1 MLDRRKKEER
11 RMKKNEKLYFH
22 GNGGFEQVDNKGR
35 IKDEEKI
42 AITSAN
48 KGLPCETA
56 YFVERDGLG
65 FQMTHTERQNE
76 ESFYTHA
83 FCFSGLSIGDI
94 AGKGEENDDISRYI
108 GTVCFA
114 SAADVNKFAESRK
127 EKIEPGWVEIGSKNE
142 TSGNKTVPNSN
153 LVWKIINGVICDK
166 KQVRLIVPTD
176 YDLIATFRCSVIEIL
191 KHVPYGMWNRFSFSV
206 NEANSEREVVFAT
219 GNSAKDGEYLID
231 ASYEEASEPSS
242 NFDWLIWKCV
252 VEDGYREKFYNEFES
267 GLSAE
272 ACIEDASYASYANA
286 FRLTTYKN
294 LWECFKILSNVLEEN
309 KENKAIAKSQCC
321 EMRFIRELGMHK
333 KNLGDVLTSPESD
346 FSQCKNLQELDEC
359 IKKYSEFLLRLS
371 MMKMSPNSELRID
384 TDAAECLIERA
395 TPLEDQSPD
404 EIIKKTHKHHAKL
417 GKGLEYLPALIPDS
431 VIKKRMQELEAEN
444 GEASEKYL
452 EDIKAKLETAL
463 LGTSGSSIDVHAG
476 SNEKNENVGAG
487 RDGACTGSKQGK
499 NSGSKRKGKQPSE
512 PRKDR
517 NDNVRAKEEPQDEK
531 DTSDS
536 HDAGDLNADRSRGES
551 DSTATLEKLLE
562 EMKECKEATIA
573 DDIQEKYSKNV
584 REAIERIENRIE
596 TERFKKI
603 VEIVERVKNL
613 CCSDDIEL
621 LKADCKKREE
631 ADKQKESV
639 LESMTSFKAFIEWYC
654 EKGKQVNWRGE
665 CIDRLRKNIQ
675 ENVCVDCSVKD
686 LMHAA
691 QFVSGKYDIYEDQTV
706 YDAVKLIIE
715 NGLVSIKVNKNKTL
729 DDIREELLY
738 LRYLKPEE
746 GDEYTIKCLTEGY
759 IAGSSGKKNSTQ
771 EEKIVNQGP
780 DWWRK
785 LKEKLP
791 CRKKT
796 DGNSGESS
804 PFEIKLGVALDLI
817 REVDRRINNDN
828 GQSCNHDKG
837 EPTGETRQF
846 SGCSSRKNDAS
857 TWDECK
863 NAQLNES
870 CIRMLKE
877 CNLNENEKTE
887 LRRIENELKKEF
899 EESESQYMDS
909 KSSNIRLIVI
919 LILLVLILSFAGIY
933 LYNYFFAEDEELI
946 PTQPP
951 ATTQSP
957 ATTQPTV
964 EPTVAPRESEWAK
977 QLMKA
982 SIHMQKAQAERRKE
996 SKGFSRNSERLTS
1009 APESN
1014 EPVTTAGS
1022 QQ

>member
-1 MLDRRKKEER
+1 
-11 RMKKNEKLYFH
+11 MKKNEKLYFH
-22 GNGGFEQVDNKGR
+22 GNGGYEQVDNKGR

-48 KGLPCETA
+48 ESMPCETV
-56 YFVERDGLG
+56 YFDEKDGLELR
-65 FQMTHTERQNE
+65 MTHTERQNE
-76 ESFYTHA
+76 IAFYTHA
-83 FCFSGLSIGDI
+83 FCFSYLSIGDI

-142 TSGNKTVPNSN
+142 TSGNKTVPNRN

-333 KNLGDVLTSPESD
+333 KNLGDVLTSPESA

-431 VIKKRMQELEAEN
+431 VIKKRRQKLEAEN
-444 GEASEKYL
+444 GKASEKYL

-476 SNEKNENVGAG
+476 SNEKNENVGAW
-487 RDGACTGSKQGK
+487 RDGACTGSKQGE

-512 PRKDR
+512 PRKDEH
-517 NDNVRAKEEPQDEK
+517 DNVRAEEESQDK
-531 DTSDS
+531 KNTCGSYDT
-536 HDAGDLNADRSRGES
+536 GDLNADSSRGES
-551 DSTATLEKLLE
+551 DPIIATLEKLLE

-639 LESMTSFKAFIEWYC
+639 LKSMTGFKAFIEWYC

-665 CIDRLRKNIQ
+665 CIDRLRKNISKQ
-675 ENVCVDCSVKD
+675 GCVVCSVKD

-715 NGLVSIKVNKNKTL
+715 NGLVSIMASRSKTL
-729 DDIREELLY
+729 ADIREELLY

-746 GDEYTIKCLTEGY
+746 GDDYKIKCLTEGY
-759 IAGSSGKKNSTQ
+759 LAGSSGKKNSTQ

-780 DWWRK
+780 ERWRK

-791 CRKKT
+791 FRKKT
-796 DGNSGESS
+796 DGNSGNSS
-804 PFEIKLGVALDLI
+804 PFKIKLGIALDLI
-817 REVDRRINNDN
+817 RKTEVSLNGDN
-828 GQSCNHDKG
+828 ERSGDSDSGESTDK
-837 EPTGETRQF
+837 TN
-846 SGCSSRKNDAS
+846 SCSSRKNDAS

-863 NAQLNES
+863 DVQAKRD

-887 LRRIENELKKEF
+887 LRRIENELKTEPGR
-899 EESESQYMDS
+899 SADRDHDT

-919 LILLVLILSFAGIY
+919 PILLVLILSFVGIY
-933 LYNYFFAEDEELI
+933 LYNYFFAEDEEPI

-964 EPTVAPRESEWAK
+964 EPTVDP
-977 QLMKA
+977 MKA
-982 SIHMQKAQAERRKE
+982 SKHMQKAQAERRKE
-996 SKGFSRNSERLTS
+996 FSRNSERLTS

>member
-1 MLDRRKKEER
+1 
-11 RMKKNEKLYFH
+11 MKKNEKLYFH

-35 IKDEEKI
+35 IEDKKKI

-48 KGLPCETA
+48 KGLPCETV
-56 YFVERDGLG
+56 YFDESDGLELR
-65 FQMTHTERQNE
+65 MTHTERQNE
-76 ESFYTHA
+76 ISVYTHA
-83 FCFSGLSIGDI
+83 FCFSYLSIGDI
-94 AGKGEENDDISRYI
+94 AGKGAENGDISRYI

-142 TSGNKTVPNSN
+142 TSGNKTVPNRN

-191 KHVPYGMWNRFSFSV
+191 KHVPYGMWNRFGFSV
-206 NEANSEREVVFAT
+206 NEANSERMVVFAT

-286 FRLTTYKN
+286 FRLTAYKN
-294 LWECFKILSNVLEEN
+294 LWERFKILSNVLEEN
-309 KENKAIAKSQCC
+309 KENKTIAKSQCC
-321 EMRFIRELGMHK
+321 EMRFIRELGMHR
-333 KNLGDVLTSPESD
+333 KNLGDVLISPESD

-444 GEASEKYL
+444 GKASEKYL
-452 EDIKAKLETAL
+452 EDIKPKLETVL
-463 LGTSGSSIDVHAG
+463 RG
-476 SNEKNENVGAG
+476 
-487 RDGACTGSKQGK
+487 
-499 NSGSKRKGKQPSE
+499 
-512 PRKDR
+512 
-517 NDNVRAKEEPQDEK
+517 
-531 DTSDS
+531 TSDS
-536 HDAGDLNADRSRGES
+536 HDTGDLNADSSRGES
-551 DSTATLEKLLE
+551 DSLATLKKLLE

-573 DDIQEKYSKNV
+573 EDIQKKYSKNV
-584 REAIERIENRIE
+584 REAIERTANGIE
-596 TERFKKI
+596 TKRFE
-603 VEIVERVKNL
+603 EIVN
-613 CCSDDIEL
+613 CCKCVENFFCEEDIERL
-621 LKADCKKREE
+621 EADCEKRKE
-631 ADKQKESV
+631 ADKQKERV
-639 LESMTSFKAFIEWYC
+639 LESMTGFKAFIEWYC

-675 ENVCVDCSVKD
+675 ENVCVVCSVKD

-746 GDEYTIKCLTEGY
+746 GDDYKIKCLTEGY
-759 IAGSSGKKNSTQ
+759 LAGSSGKKNSTQ
-771 EEKIVNQGP
+771 EAKVKNQGP
-780 DWWRK
+780 TLWRK
-785 LKEKLP
+785 FKEKLP
-791 CRKKT
+791 CRKET
-796 DGNSGESS
+796 E
-804 PFEIKLGVALDLI
+804 FEIKLGVALDLI
-817 REVDRRINNDN
+817 RKIEVSLNGDN
-828 GQSCNHDKG
+828 
-837 EPTGETRQF
+837 ER
-846 SGCSSRKNDAS
+846 SGDSD
-857 TWDECK
+857 WDECK
-863 NAQLNES
+863 DVQAKRD
-870 CIRMLKE
+870 CIRMLKKCKLSE
-877 CNLNENEKTE
+877 DKKKKLK
-887 LRRIENELKKEF
+887 RIENELKKEF

-909 KSSNIRLIVI
+909 KSSNIRLIII
-919 LILLVLILSFAGIY
+919 LALLVLILSFVGIY

-964 EPTVAPRESEWAK
+964 EPTVDPRESEWAK

-982 SIHMQKAQAERRKE
+982 SIYMQKAQAERRKE
-996 SKGFSRNSERLTS
+996 FSRNSERLTS

-1014 EPVTTAGS
+1014 EPVTTAGT

>member
-1 MLDRRKKEER
+1 
-11 RMKKNEKLYFH
+11 MKKNEKLYFH

-35 IKDEEKI
+35 IENEEKI

-48 KGLPCETA
+48 KGLPCETV
-56 YFVERDGLG
+56 YFDESDGLELR
-65 FQMTHTERQNE
+65 MTHTERQNE
-76 ESFYTHA
+76 IAFYTHA

-142 TSGNKTVPNSN
+142 TSGNKTVPNRN
-153 LVWKIINGVICDK
+153 LVWTIINGVICDK

-206 NEANSEREVVFAT
+206 NEADSKCKVVFET

-231 ASYEEASEPSS
+231 APYNEKSEPRN

-384 TDAAECLIERA
+384 TGAAECLIERA

-431 VIKKRMQELEAEN
+431 VIKKRMQKLEAKN
-444 GEASEKYL
+444 REASEKYL
-452 EDIKAKLETAL
+452 EDIKPKLETAL
-463 LGTSGSSIDVHAG
+463 RGTSGSLTNG
-476 SNEKNENVGAG
+476 SADSEAKDESVGTG
-487 RDGACTGSKQGK
+487 QGKTCTGLKQGK
-499 NSGSKRKGKQPSE
+499 KRRPRRKGKQPSE
-512 PRKDR
+512 SGKDR

-536 HDAGDLNADRSRGES
+536 HDAGDLNADRCRGES
-551 DSTATLEKLLE
+551 DPTATLKKLLE
-562 EMKECKEATIA
+562 EMKERKEATI
-573 DDIQEKYSKNV
+573 DKDIRQKYSKNV
-584 REAIERIENRIE
+584 REAIERIANGIE
-596 TERFKKI
+596 TKRFEKI
-603 VEIVERVKNL
+603 VNCCKCVENFF
-613 CCSDDIEL
+613 CEEDIERL
-621 LKADCKKREE
+621 EADCEKRKE

-639 LESMTSFKAFIEWYC
+639 LKSMTGFKAFIEWYC
-654 EKGKQVNWRGE
+654 EKGKQVNWQGE
-665 CIDRLRKNIQ
+665 CIDRLRKNISEQ
-675 ENVCVDCSVKD
+675 GCVDCSVKD

-715 NGLVSIKVNKNKTL
+715 NGLVSIMASRSKTL
-729 DDIREELLY
+729 ADIREELLY

-746 GDEYTIKCLTEGY
+746 GDDYKIKCLTEGY
-759 IAGSSGKKNSTQ
+759 LAGSSGKKNSTQ
-771 EEKIVNQGP
+771 EEKIQNKGSKHL
-780 DWWRK
+780 RR
-785 LKEKLP
+785 LKEKHP
-791 CRKKT
+791 CRKET
-796 DGNSGESS
+796 E
-804 PFEIKLGVALDLI
+804 FEIKLGVALDLI
-817 REVDRRINNDN
+817 RKIEVSLNGDN
-828 GQSCNHDKG
+828 ERSGASDSGNASD
-837 EPTGETRQF
+837 ET
-846 SGCSSRKNDAS
+846 SSSSSSLSRKNVTS
-857 TWDECK
+857 IWDECK
-863 NAQLNES
+863 DVQAKRD
-870 CIRMLKE
+870 CIRMLKKCKLSE
-877 CNLNENEKTE
+877 DKKKKLK
-887 LRRIENELKKEF
+887 RIENELKK
-899 EESESQYMDS
+899 SL
-909 KSSNIRLIVI
+909 KSR
-919 LILLVLILSFAGIY
+919 
-933 LYNYFFAEDEELI
+933 
-946 PTQPP
+946 
-951 ATTQSP
+951 
-957 ATTQPTV
+957 
-964 EPTVAPRESEWAK
+964 R
-977 QLMKA
+977 A
-982 SIHMQKAQAERRKE
+982 SIWTLNRAIY
-996 SKGFSRNSERLTS
+996 G
-1009 APESN
+1009 
-1014 EPVTTAGS
+1014 
-1022 QQ
+1022 

>member
-1 MLDRRKKEER
+1 
-11 RMKKNEKLYFH
+11 MKKNEKLYFH

-35 IKDEEKI
+35 IEDKKKI

-48 KGLPCETA
+48 KGLPCETV
-56 YFVERDGLG
+56 YFDESDGLELR
-65 FQMTHTERQNE
+65 MTHTERQNE
-76 ESFYTHA
+76 IAFYTHA
-83 FCFSGLSIGDI
+83 FCFSYLSIGDI

-142 TSGNKTVPNSN
+142 TSGNKTVPNRN

-294 LWECFKILSNVLEEN
+294 LCECFKILSNVLEEN
-309 KENKAIAKSQCC
+309 NENKAIAKSQCC

-444 GEASEKYL
+444 GKASEKYL
-452 EDIKAKLETAL
+452 EDIKPELETAL
-463 LGTSGSSIDVHAG
+463 LGTSGSLTDSSADSEEIG
-476 SNEKNENVGAG
+476 ESVGTG
-487 RDGACTGSKQGK
+487 QGQTCTGPTRGK
-499 NSGSKRKGKQPSE
+499 NSRLKRGKDGRSMAE
-512 PRKDR
+512 P
-517 NDNVRAKEEPQDEK
+517 EPQDEK

-584 REAIERIENRIE
+584 REEIERIENRIE

-715 NGLVSIKVNKNKTL
+715 NGLVSIMASRSKTL

-746 GDEYTIKCLTEGY
+746 GDDYTIKCLTEGY
-759 IAGSSGKKNSTQ
+759 LAGSSGKKNSTQ
-771 EEKIVNQGP
+771 EEKIKNQGP
-780 DWWRK
+780 ERWRK
-785 LKEKLP
+785 FKEKLP
-791 CRKKT
+791 CRKET
-796 DGNSGESS
+796 E
-804 PFEIKLGVALDLI
+804 FEIKLGVALDLI
-817 REVDRRINNDN
+817 RKIEVSLNGDN
-828 GQSCNHDKG
+828 ERSGASDSGNASD
-837 EPTGETRQF
+837 ET
-846 SGCSSRKNDAS
+846 SSSSSSLSRKNVTS
-857 TWDECK
+857 IWDECK
-863 NAQLNES
+863 DVQAKRD
-870 CIRMLKE
+870 CIRMLKKCKLSE
-877 CNLNENEKTE
+877 DKKNKLK
-887 LRRIENELKKEF
+887 RIENELKKEF

-909 KSSNIRLIVI
+909 KSSNIRLIII
-919 LILLVLILSFAGIY
+919 LALVVLILSFAGIY

-951 ATTQSP
+951 ATAQSTAESTSEVSIPTQPP
-957 ATTQPTV
+957 ATTLPTEAELV
-964 EPTVAPRESEWAK
+964 EPPDRSVKELYNEWVRK
-977 QLMKA
+977 QY
-982 SIHMQKAQAERRKE
+982 
-996 SKGFSRNSERLTS
+996 TS
-1009 APESN
+1009 AQ
-1014 EPVTTAGS
+1014 GS
-1022 QQ
+1022 APTENTSR